1 METGKCEW
9 QERYREREKTVTNQI
24 NQNGVSGFNRT
35 GSLYPLTMSGCVT
48 LGMTPTLCGHV
59 LDMRDLAEVSS
70 SPF

>member
-1 METGKCEW
+1 MVCLDSTGLGPG
-9 QERYREREKTVTNQI
+9 I
-24 NQNGVSGFNRT
+24 
-35 GSLYPLTMSGCVT
+35 PLTVSGCVT